1 MLIEASKL
9 LFKLQRPLPPG
20 RAATLANALHWFA
33 AILVVNYLAVA
44 FLLLEVSEILAAWSN
59 LAWSGHALLGAMLAI
74 GLIGPK
80 LAPKPRAEEVEAKEV
95 KKES

>member
-1 MLIEASKL
+1 MLTALTGVEPARVGGECCK
-9 LFKLQRPLPPG
+9 PG
-20 RAATLANALHWFA
+20 QCNMYT
-33 AILVVNYLAVA
+33 
-44 FLLLEVSEILAAWSN
+44 AWMAPDSV
-59 LAWSGHALLGAMLAI
+59 LGAMLAI